1 MSAKGGS
8 FKYVKPTRRL
18 SDKVGTQGGV
28 ELEDALV
35 KADQALA
42 KVAGDFPALCEKWI
56 SSLKAAVPAEG
67 LVGVTTRQTVLGI
80 ANDIRGQGGTFGY
93 PLVTLLA
100 NSLVKFVDPRENS
113 SDVDASIV
121 QVHVQ
126 ALERLIQD
134 NVRGDGGPV
143 GVELRNLVTALAK
156 RRQKP

>member
-35 KADQALA
+35 RADQALA

-56 SSLKAAVPAEG
+56 NSLKAAVPAHG
-67 LVGVTTRQTVLGI
+67 AVDPDTRQTVLGI

-93 PLVTLLA
+93 PLVTLVA

-113 SDVDASIV
+113 SDVDATIV

-143 GVELRNLVTALAK
+143 GVELRTLVTALAK

>member
-18 SDKVGTQGGV
+18 SDKIGTQGGV
-28 ELEDALV
+28 ELEDALAR
-35 KADQALA
+35 ADQALA
-42 KVAGDFPALCEKWI
+42 KVAGDFPALCGKWI
-56 SSLKAAVPAEG
+56 NSLKSAIPAQ
-67 LVGVTTRQTVLGI
+67 GVVDTPTRQVVLGI

-93 PLVTLLA
+93 PLVTLVA

-113 SDVDASIV
+113 SDVDAAIV

-143 GVELRNLVTALAK
+143 GVELRTLVTAMAK

>member
-35 KADQALA
+35 RADQALA

-56 SSLKAAVPAEG
+56 NNLKAAVPAQG
-67 LVGVTTRQTVLGI
+67 IVDAATRQVVLGI

-93 PLVTLLA
+93 PLVTLVA

-113 SDVDASIV
+113 TDVDAGIV
-121 QVHVQ
+121 LVHVQ
-126 ALERLIQD
+126 ALERLIRD

-143 GVELRNLVTALAK
+143 GVELRTLVSAMAR